1 MLLTSPVLRWIS
13 IAAVAAYA
21 VIFVAHAFG
30 APTYGVRFLQQTLLS
45 VGLCGFI
52 SSGIVGFRGRL
63 GKLLEQPA
71 LLRIGQLSYGIY
83 LFHNLA
89 PLVAGKLMPF
99 LWNGAFESG
108 ILALLKVSVFAG
120 LTWGMALASW
130 HWIELPLQDLRTRM
144 GKR

>member
-1 MLLTSPVLRWIS
+1 
-13 IAAVAAYA
+13 
-21 VIFVAHAFG
+21 
-30 APTYGVRFLQQTLLS
+30 
-45 VGLCGFI
+45 
-52 SSGIVGFRGRL
+52 
-63 GKLLEQPA
+63 
-71 LLRIGQLSYGIY
+71 
-83 LFHNLA
+83 
-89 PLVAGKLMPF
+89 MPF